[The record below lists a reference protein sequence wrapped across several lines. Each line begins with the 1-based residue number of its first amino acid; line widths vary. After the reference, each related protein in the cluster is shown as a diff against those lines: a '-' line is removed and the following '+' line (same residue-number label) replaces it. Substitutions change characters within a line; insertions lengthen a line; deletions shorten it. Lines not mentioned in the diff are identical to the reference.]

1 MIRESE
7 GRSSEKPPRHEDPG
21 VSGEGREDVRMVS
34 EEAEEGGTENLQCS
48 DQEEQEQ
55 EGEGEDKE
63 RDHKPAWEEE
73 EEGFFG

>member
-1 MIRESE
+1 MA
-7 GRSSEKPPRHEDPG
+7 
-21 VSGEGREDVRMVS
+21 S